1 MEIVLKAAALGITGS
16 ILALLLRGRA
26 PEISLLLAMAAGL
39 FILGLFLRFAG
50 DILDVARS
58 AAEIGG
64 LSSAILSPVLKCVG
78 IGIVTHLAAQIC
90 RDAGQGSLA
99 AAMELCGAFAAVYV
113 SLPLIG
119 SLISMI
125 GELA

>member
-1 MEIVLKAAALGITGS
+1 MEIVLKAAALGVTGS

-26 PEISLLLAMAAGL
+26 PEMSLLLTMAVGI
-39 FILGLFLRFAG
+39 FVLGLFLRLTE
-50 DILDVARS
+50 DILAVARS

-90 RDAGQGSLA
+90 RDASQSSLA
-99 AAMELCGAFAAVYV
+99 AVVELCGAFAAVYV
-113 SLPLIG
+113 SLPL
-119 SLISMI
+119 LRTLLSMI